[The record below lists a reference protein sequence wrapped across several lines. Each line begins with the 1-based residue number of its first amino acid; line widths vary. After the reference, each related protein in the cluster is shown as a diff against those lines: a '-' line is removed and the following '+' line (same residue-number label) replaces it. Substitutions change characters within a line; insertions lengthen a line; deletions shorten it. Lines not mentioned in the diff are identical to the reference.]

1 MTSLPDRQNAVALI
15 KEAQSN
21 GARLVKACALLNLSV
36 RTYQRWISGSA
47 VNADQRPLASR
58 PEPHNKLSAEERE
71 AVLALCNQAEYR
83 SSPPAFIVADQLDQG
98 HYVASEATFY
108 RVMREHDQVHPRG
121 RQKAPEPK
129 YLATTHQASEANCLW
144 SWDISWLPGPARG
157 SWFYLYLVMDVYS
170 RKIVGHEVYESETG
184 ELAREFI
191 EKAYWRERIATHN
204 KPLVLHSDNGS
215 PMKAATFLEKL
226 YDLGITPSNSRPRV
240 SNDNAYSES
249 LFKTL
254 KFRPGFPVNG
264 FKTIQCAQAWVLK
277 FVRWYNTEHRHSALN
292 YVTPQQRHTGEADQI
307 LAQRKQ
313 VIEAAKAANPQRW
326 SGSIRNLS
334 LPDSVTLNPEKA
346 VNC

>member
-36 RTYQRWISGSA
+36 RTYQRWIAGS
-47 VNADQRPLASR
+47 VLNADQRPLVSR

-71 AVLALCNQAEYR
+71 TVLALCNQTEYR

-98 HYVASEATFY
+98 HYIASESIFY

-129 YLATTHQASEANCLW
+129 RLATTHQASEANCLW

-170 RKIVGHEVYESETG
+170 RKIVGHEVYENENG

-191 EKAYWRERIATHN
+191 EKACWRERIAAHN
-204 KPLVLHSDNGS
+204 KPLVLHADNGS
-215 PMKAATFLEKL
+215 PMKASTFLERL

-264 FKTIQCAQAWVLK
+264 FKTIQCARAWVLK
-277 FVRWYNTEHRHSALN
+277 FVRWYNTEHRHRAL
-292 YVTPQQRHTGEADQI
+292 
-307 LAQRKQ
+307 RK
-313 VIEAAKAANPQRW
+313 R
-326 SGSIRNLS
+326 
-334 LPDSVTLNPEKA
+334 
-346 VNC
+346 